1 MVSPDHIDSD
11 CSNFDYTYW
20 AIQLHVGVARVQD
33 TNKFVDQHL
42 SCQSRGVGVDD
53 ATYTVTTFP
62 VPFLGLFLSGFQHSV
77 PGISHNVSY

>member
-33 TNKFVDQHL
+33 TNKFHDQYL
-42 SCQSRGVGVDD
+42 CYTSRRVSVND
-53 ATYTVTTFP
+53 ATNNVTTFP
-62 VPFLGLFLSGFQHSV
+62 VPRLGVFLSGFQHSV
-77 PGISHNVSY
+77 PGISHNVPY